1 MIDDD
6 HTPIIY
12 NPEDVLKKEARGIDD
27 NADLGEIQEVSPEY
41 IITQK
46 GTLVVDKFYIP
57 KSLVERFDGN
67 TVWFKLTEKEA
78 NKYKKHATKPLG

>member
-1 MIDDD
+1 MIDD

-27 NADLGEIQEVSPEY
+27 NADLGEVQEVNPEY

-57 KSLVERFDGN
+57 KTLVDRFDSN
-67 TVWFKLTEKEA
+67 TVWFKITEEDA
-78 NKYKKHATKPLG
+78 NKYKKHTTKSLG

>member
-1 MIDDD
+1 MTDD

-12 NPEDVLKKEARGIDD
+12 NPEDVLKKEARGVVD
-27 NADLGEIQEVSPEY
+27 NADFGEVQEVGLEY

-46 GTLVVDKFYIP
+46 GTLVVDKFYLP

-67 TVWFKLTEKEA
+67 TVWFKITKEEA